1 MPKEEIKTLFQEIKT
16 KEEKILSKEKL
27 DQSFFLPRE
36 RFAHKGDFG
45 HCLLVAGSYGKAG
58 AGILATKAC
67 LRVGCGLI
75 TTHIPKKLYD
85 IMQISVPEAMVSVDE
100 NEEFFTCLDLN
111 LAKYDAI
118 GIGPG
123 LDTKDESKKALEN
136 LLKINN
142 KPLVIDAD
150 GLNLLAQIP
159 DFTNLLNDKTIL
171 TPHPKEFE
179 RLFGKMDYRER
190 IVLIQ
195 KIAKEKGTI
204 IVLKGG
210 MTVIANPQGEEFYN
224 ILGNAGMATAG
235 SGDVLTGI
243 ILGILAQGFSTLEAA
258 KIGVYLHALSGDL
271 AKEQLGEKSL
281 IAEDLITFLPQA
293 ILK

>member
-1 MPKEEIKTLFQEIKT
+1 
-16 KEEKILSKEKL
+16 
-27 DQSFFLPRE
+27 
-36 RFAHKGDFG
+36 
-45 HCLLVAGSYGKAG
+45 
-58 AGILATKAC
+58 
-67 LRVGCGLI
+67 
-75 TTHIPKKLYD
+75 
-85 IMQISVPEAMVSVDE
+85 MQISVPEAMVSVDE

-159 DFTNLLNDKTIL
+159 DFTTLLNDKTIL